1 MISFMTEILTITRST
16 HSEHLKE
23 LKNAGLIQGEIN
35 LSCIKYCIDSEN
47 REKTSLI
54 LTESLHI

>member
-1 MISFMTEILTITRST
+1 MTEILTITRST